1 MRKLL
6 KVFLTLSAGLAI
18 ASCAKEYDDTEL
30 KGKVD
35 ALDKKVSALD
45 QKVNALSEQVTG
57 LAATIDEWKKGGF
70 VESIQEI
77 EGGYTITFLGG
88 KTVTLYDGK
97 NGKDGT
103 NGKDGEDGKD
113 GTDGTNG
120 TNGTDGADGK
130 TPQIISYN
138 DELVWAIDGEP
149 ILVGG
154 KPVPA
159 NVVPTFQIK
168 EDGHLWMTL
177 AGAET
182 DLGKVVGEGGG
193 GAGGDGLIDEITPG
207 EEVVVFKLTNGT
219 EFSIPLAKAF
229 KLVIANKEYEAAAG
243 ATLKID
249 FTVTNGTAEMVDCFA
264 GGLYNAKIVGS
275 QVVVDVPDPFQ
286 AGQVLVWAQNDKGLF
301 SMVKLSFI
309 TAAELVVVTPEDEIK
324 AIPSAAGDFVIALT
338 SNVDVEVSEPAVDW
352 VKAVITKAD
361 YTLTLTLLENETGE
375 PRETDI
381 EVVRKDNG
389 NLVQKIHI
397 IQLGGAPVKKD
408 ILNNAF
414 TGISGTSYADW
425 ADKAGAS
432 GAVYAGNSAGD
443 KTSIQLRSD
452 IKNNM
457 YAGVVTTTSGGLVK
471 HVKITWNTG
480 TSVSRYVD
488 VYGSNTAYTSS
499 ADLYDHAKRGN
510 LIGTLAYT
518 SAEANVAE
526 FDVVGDYAYVGFRSR
541 KSAQYLDEVVITW
554 EDGTPAPAAEPSLD
568 WDFSAQ
574 EWQDIFATY
583 GTAGSDITGWNILHD
598 GLQIV
603 SIIDKS
609 KYQTNC
615 FQMGGKAN
623 EVSPVVV
630 DRYFTFTAP
639 KDGYVLVKASNTGDS
654 EAATRLVNVAN
665 NNAVANQI
673 GGSPSSNPLYLVF
686 PVKAGNVTIYPS
698 GDGLRFYKIA
708 FSETEPAMQLERQTG
723 WYSGANLWTTNVTA
737 ISITHPDVY
746 GMARGLAMDNEY
758 VYLPKASAYPA
769 LVGLNIS
776 DPATQV
782 KGDVTG
788 VDAGDTFKSSFVRMI
803 KNTDPEVNGGKDVL
817 LMSNLSAANGG
828 NIVIYAYPNGITAAP
843 IKLAQFAWDSANNT
857 EDWRRYGDRFY
868 VTGTWQEGKVYLP
881 SFNNPK
887 IVVLSVANGERTAVQ
902 QIHAGEANPN
912 GIKDLTVYPGDN
924 KLFLTNGDI
933 ANLVAADGTTT
944 NGWDTYALSASSEK
958 GKGTWGYNFFKFNGK
973 NWIAYAR
980 IDGEKAWVEIIEDKG
995 DLITSLEAQEGLMKA
1010 PLHSADNLD
1019 AAHATGG
1026 VADCCVR
1033 VINGEVV
1040 IAAMTR
1046 DGGFVID
1053 KLLFK

>member
-1 MRKLL
+1 MRKLF
-6 KVFLTLSAGLAI
+6 KVFLALTAGLAI

-120 TNGTDGADGK
+120 TNGTNGTDGADGK

-193 GAGGDGLIDEITPG
+193 AGGDSLIDEITPG

-309 TAAELVVVTPEDEIK
+309 TAAELVVVTPAEEIA
-324 AIPSAAGDFVIALT
+324 AIPAAAGDFVISLT

-361 YTLTLTLLENETGE
+361 YTLTLTLTENETGE

-397 IQLGGAPVKKD
+397 VQLGVDLIPKVTIDFTAQGYANAQDLTNLTVDD
-408 ILNNAF
+408 ITVTF
-414 TGISGTSYADW
+414 
-425 ADKAGAS
+425 DKATGANPPKYYTS
-432 GAVYAGNSAGD
+432 PAGARTYAGNITTITSA
-443 KTSIQLRSD
+443 KYYIKSI
-452 IKNNM
+452 
-457 YAGVVTTTSGGLVK
+457 
-471 HVKITWNTG
+471 KIT
-480 TSVSRYVD
+480 Y
-488 VYGSNTAYTSS
+488 
-499 ADLYDHAKRGN
+499 
-510 LIGTLAYT
+510 
-518 SAEANVAE
+518 
-526 FDVVGDYAYVGFRSR
+526 
-541 KSAQYLDEVVITW
+541 
-554 EDGTPAPAAEPSLD
+554 
-568 WDFSAQ
+568 
-574 EWQDIFATY
+574 
-583 GTAGSDITGWNILHD
+583 
-598 GLQIV
+598 
-603 SIIDKS
+603 DKS
-609 KYQTNC
+609 KAFAATPDSGALSTVDSSTELWTAAAEEGVASVAFTTDTGGQARYQKMIIYLGDEIPATPKELTIERVW
-615 FQMGGKAN
+615 GKY
-623 EVSPVVV
+623 S
-630 DRYFTFTAP
+630 TA
-639 KDGYVLVKASNTGDS
+639 
-654 EAATRLVNVAN
+654 EAAWNSYFSGTAN
-665 NNAVANQI
+665 SDRN
-673 GGSPSSNPLYLVF
+673 
-686 PVKAGNVTIYPS
+686 
-698 GDGLRFYKIA
+698 
-708 FSETEPAMQLERQTG
+708 
-723 WYSGANLWTTNVTA
+723 
-737 ISITHPDVY
+737 
-746 GMARGLAMDNEY
+746 LAMDDDYIY
-758 VYLPKASAYPA
+758 VPESSGTAKIWRIPVDGTSA
-769 LVGLNIS
+769 VSTVN
-776 DPATQV
+776 V
-782 KGDVTG
+782 EG
-788 VDAGDTFKSSFVRMI
+788 VSGGTHAITCVRMVP
-803 KNTDPEVNGGKDVL
+803 NTAAAVNGGKDFLMGVSLTVDDSSDALRVYSWGEGTDAAPTKTSAQTWCNRRLGDKFTVYGSLQDGALFFKDYANASDQGAFLVL
-817 LMSNLSAANGG
+817 RMAWSEVPKDGFFNPRRTNMFVEGG
-828 NIVIYAYPNGITAAP
+828 MGAYYPYPGDATNGIYTSTASSKYTSFTSSP
-843 IKLAQFAWDSANNT
+843 LNT
-857 EDWRRYGDRFY
+857 SPNTTGTFTDAGGYYVDAHGFNYFEYNGKRYIAYVKNAGGGDGRFY
-868 VTGTWQEGKVYLP
+868 VIEGESTTSWADMLGAKRNVIYQAAIQEDLAFKDGDY
-881 SFNNPK
+881 
-887 IVVLSVANGERTAVQ
+887 
-902 QIHAGEANPN
+902 HAELGANPSPKTSGN
-912 GIKDLTVYPGDN
+912 SGIDCAVRIKDDAVYFAVMKQHVG
-924 KLFLTNGDI
+924 
-933 ANLVAADGTTT
+933 
-944 NGWDTYALSASSEK
+944 LS
-958 GKGTWGYNFFKFNGK
+958 
-973 NWIAYAR
+973 
-980 IDGEKAWVEIIEDKG
+980 
-995 DLITSLEAQEGLMKA
+995 
-1010 PLHSADNLD
+1010 
-1019 AAHATGG
+1019 
-1026 VADCCVR
+1026 
-1033 VINGEVV
+1033 
-1040 IAAMTR
+1040 
-1046 DGGFVID
+1046 
-1053 KLLFK
+1053 LFKMSMK